1 MSVAAVVVAAGEGRR
16 FGAEKGRKQFL
27 ELEGRPV
34 LAWSMETLSKHELVD
49 EVVAVVPSDI
59 AVEPPGWLRALA
71 DRVVAGGRI
80 RGESVARGVAA
91 LRARA
96 DGVLIHD
103 GVRPFVTATLVGRV
117 AEAAAGG
124 PVIPVI
130 PVVDTMKEVDEDG
143 RVVRTLDRARL
154 VRVQTPQ
161 GFPLELIADLYADG
175 IPEDATDD
183 ATVCEARGIEVRT
196 VPGDPDN
203 LKITSP
209 SDLELARCLAARRR
223 VGV

>member
-34 LAWSMETLSKHELVD
+34 LAWSMETLSKHQMVG
-49 EVVAVVPSDI
+49 EVVAVVPSDV
-59 AVEPPGWLRALA
+59 AVEPPEWLSALA

-80 RGESVARGVAA
+80 RGESVARGLAA

-96 DGVLIHD
+96 HGVLVHD
-103 GVRPFVTATLVGRV
+103 GVRPFLTASLVGRV
-117 AEAAAGG
+117 AKAAGG
-124 PVIPVI
+124 GPVVPVL
-130 PVVDTMKEVDEDG
+130 PVVDTMKEVDERG

-161 GFPLELIADLYADG
+161 GFPLELMRDLYADG
-175 IPEDATDD
+175 IPGDATDD
-183 ATVCEARGIEVRT
+183 AAVCEARGIEVRT
-196 VPGDPDN
+196 VPGDPGN

-209 SDLELARCLAARRR
+209 SDLELARWLAARRR
-223 VGV
+223 VGA